1 MKIVHDVLEACGY
14 NTKEAF
20 SFTYRWNDTEYCR
33 LVYPYVSEQ
42 YPDDVYLLV
51 SLQPE
56 EFTHTL
62 DNAFMSALAIT
73 FRKQLFHRS
82 TMDRN
87 TTLLLSC
94 LFNATAQID
103 HDLRVQLEDDPYYFK
118 KYVFSYTAEDEFA
131 AEHYLEENR
140 RTDESLIDTIRRCLL
155 NTTLF
160 AAYKEK
166 IRDHKAYGYFA
177 ELATKVTVLP
187 IRPDSGGTI
196 ETVEAIWRKELQ
208 KAPAIN
214 LNALESILELNA
226 ENPDEMLDKWRELTK
241 TVGG

>member
-1 MKIVHDVLEACGY
+1 MKIIHDVLEACGY
-14 NTKEAF
+14 SLKEAF
-20 SFTYRWNDTEYCR
+20 SFTYRWNDNEYCR
-33 LVYPYVSEQ
+33 LVHPYVSEQ

-51 SLQPE
+51 SLQPA

-73 FRKQLFHRS
+73 FRKQTFHRS

-87 TTLLLSC
+87 TTLLLSSLC
-94 LFNATAQID
+94 NVAAQID

-118 KYVFSYTAEDEFA
+118 KYVFSYTAEDESA
-131 AEHYLEENR
+131 AERYLEENR
-140 RTDESLIDTIRRCLL
+140 RDDESLIDSIRSCLL

-160 AAYKEK
+160 ASYKEK
-166 IRDHKAYGYFA
+166 VRDHKAYGYFA

-196 ETVEAIWRKELQ
+196 ETVEAIWCKELQ

-214 LNALESILELNA
+214 LKALESILELDA